1 MTPFPDYKTAT
12 NAAYRLLAEM
22 DTFSIQTD
30 VFGIANNLPNCRVF
44 SYGLTNYLHD
54 GAIEAL
60 LANSEYGFSVKKHD
74 NRIIYFNERMPLWAI
89 RFTLAHEIG
98 HAVLKHQ
105 DEDDPIAE
113 KEANCFARNLLCPLP
128 IANGLAIRT
137 ESDYASAFN
146 IGTQMARATVGR
158 RSSDAY
164 YIDDLYT
171 EILDDRLY
179 AYILGYDSLSDYK
192 RLYASA

>member
-30 VFGIANNLPNCRVF
+30 VFGIANSLPNCRVY

-54 GAIEAL
+54 GALDAL
-60 LANSEYGFSVKKHD
+60 LANSEFGFSVKKD
-74 NRIIYFNERMPLWAI
+74 NKRIIYINEKMPLWAI

-98 HAVLKHQ
+98 HAVLGHQ
-105 DEDDPIAE
+105 DEDNPVSE
-113 KEANCFARNLLCPLP
+113 REANCFARNLLCPLP
-128 IANGLAIRT
+128 VANAFGVQS
-137 ESDYASAFN
+137 EDDYVSVFN
-146 IGTQMARATVGR
+146 IGPQMARATVGR

-164 YIDDLYT
+164 YIDEAYVAV
-171 EILDDRLY
+171 LDDKLY
-179 AYILGYDSLSDYK
+179 AYNLGYESLAAFERYV
-192 RLYASA
+192 YA